1 MKNASGADELGAHV
15 SSAGGVDRAPERAA
29 ALDAGVLQLFTKQPS
44 RWAEREV
51 DDDLR
56 GAFLAARERHEIRLA
71 VSHDSYLINLAS
83 PDAKIFDRSFASF
96 CSELRRC
103 NRLGIEYV
111 VTHPGNATGGEP
123 QAALERNAE
132 AIQRALIQEGGTV
145 EVLVETTAGS
155 GTALGSSFEE
165 LAALREMIDESLRA
179 RVGVCIDTCHVWAAG
194 YDIAADYDGVIR
206 QLDRVLGLDCVRLF
220 HLNDSQRPFG
230 SRKDRHAGIGEG
242 TIGEEPFRRL
252 MTDPRLAGIPKVI
265 ETPKGD
271 DHTANDR
278 RNLGRLRGYR
288 SEGAETKDSE
298 RVKIAR
304 SGVAGDKPK

>member
-1 MKNASGADELGAHV
+1 MKEGSGTDELGAHV

-56 GAFLAARERHEIRLA
+56 GAFLAARERHGIRLA

-83 PDAKIFDRSFASF
+83 PDPKIFERSFASF

-103 NRLGIEYV
+103 NRLEIEYV
-111 VTHPGNATGGEP
+111 VTHPGNATGGDPE
-123 QAALERNAE
+123 AALARNAD
-132 AIQRALIQEGGTV
+132 AIQRALLQEGGTV

-165 LAALREMIDESLRA
+165 LAALREMIDESQRA
-179 RVGVCIDTCHVWAAG
+179 RVGVCVDTCHVWAAG

-220 HLNDSQRPFG
+220 HMNDSQRPFG

-252 MTDPRLAGIPKVI
+252 MTDSRLTGIPKVI

-288 SEGAETKDSE
+288 SGGAETKDSE

-304 SGVAGDKPK
+304 SGPAGDKPK